1 MYTRDDEE
9 DDEEEEWFRDE
20 PIEEGDQNSK
30 WPRIKVSREERT
42 KWYIPPSP
50 TDDISK
56 SILYRVKD
64 YFVANLANCMY
75 IYIYIY
81 RYISFFSNM
90 CSFNHNGIFSI
101 CSYSNFINKIIY
113 NKS

>member
-1 MYTRDDEE
+1 MRQASWATKLVADDESEYDLNLDVYTIDDEE
-9 DDEEEEWFRDE
+9 NDEKEEWFRDE

-42 KWYIPPSP
+42 KWYVPLSP

-75 IYIYIY
+75 IYL
-81 RYISFFSNM
+81 
-90 CSFNHNGIFSI
+90 
-101 CSYSNFINKIIY
+101 
-113 NKS
+113 